1 MMQPAVPAVIATS
14 ITKGFG
20 KGAVRTMALKG
31 ADFEASLGELQL
43 IVGPSGCG
51 KTTLLSIIAGTLV
64 PDEGRVVVLGQDLT
78 AMRKGRVTDFRR
90 RHIGFIF
97 QQFNLIPTLTLI
109 ENASVPLLL
118 NGITRSKAE
127 RTAQAMLDKVGLAGR
142 GKDYP
147 RQLSGGQQQRVAIAR
162 ALVHNP
168 RLVICDEPTSALDRE
183 TGHSVMELLKDVA
196 RAPDRSVIVVTHDP
210 RVYDFA
216 DRIAEMEDG
225 RVLTNQLPTAEGLHA
240 LHG

>member
-1 MMQPAVPAVIATS
+1 MPPAPIAVHAS
-14 ITKGFG
+14 AITKGFG
-20 KGAVRTMALKG
+20 KGAARTMALKG
-31 ADFEASLGELQL
+31 ADFEAPLGELQL

-64 PDEGRVVVLGQDLT
+64 PDEGSVLVLGENLT
-78 AMRKGRVTDFRR
+78 KMSKGKVTDFRR

-97 QQFNLIPTLTLI
+97 QQFNLISTLTLI

-118 NGITRSKAE
+118 NGMARRQAE
-127 RTAQAMLDKVGLAGR
+127 RAATAMLDQVGLEGR
-142 GKDYP
+142 GKNYP

-183 TGHSVMELLKDVA
+183 TGHSVMELLKEVA

-225 RVLTNQLPTAEGLHA
+225 RVLTNQLATAESLHA

>member
-1 MMQPAVPAVIATS
+1 
-14 ITKGFG
+14 
-20 KGAVRTMALKG
+20 
-31 ADFEASLGELQL
+31 
-43 IVGPSGCG
+43 
-51 KTTLLSIIAGTLV
+51 
-64 PDEGRVVVLGQDLT
+64 
-78 AMRKGRVTDFRR
+78 
-90 RHIGFIF
+90 
-97 QQFNLIPTLTLI
+97 
-109 ENASVPLLL
+109 
-118 NGITRSKAE
+118 
-127 RTAQAMLDKVGLAGR
+127 VGLAGR
-142 GKDYP
+142 GKNYP

-225 RVLTNQLPTAEGLHA
+225 RVLTNQLATPETLHT
-240 LHG
+240 LHS

>member
-1 MMQPAVPAVIATS
+1 MSIAVSAQH

-20 KGAVRTMALKG
+20 KGTARIIALNG
-31 ADFEASLGELQL
+31 ADFAAPLGELQL

-64 PDEGRVVVLGQDLT
+64 PDEGKVTVLGEELT
-78 AMRKGRVTDFRR
+78 KMSKGRVTAFRCR
-90 RHIGFIF
+90 NIGFIF
-97 QQFNLIPTLTLI
+97 QQFNLIPTLTLV

-118 NGITRSKAE
+118 NGLSRAKAE
-127 RTAQAMLDKVGLAGR
+127 RAATGMLDRVGLAGR
-142 GKDYP
+142 GKNYP

-168 RLVICDEPTSALDRE
+168 RIVICDEPTSALDRE
-183 TGHSVMELLKDVA
+183 TGHSVMELLKEVA

-216 DRIAEMEDG
+216 DRIAGMEDG
-225 RVLTNQLPTAEGLHA
+225 RVLTNELATSEQLRAIHR
-240 LHG
+240 

>member
-1 MMQPAVPAVIATS
+1 MSIAVHAS
-14 ITKGFG
+14 QITKGFG
-20 KGAVRTMALKG
+20 KGAARTMALKG
-31 ADFEASLGELQL
+31 ASLDAPLGELQL

-51 KTTLLSIIAGTLV
+51 KTTLLSIIAGTLI
-64 PDEGRVVVLGQDLT
+64 PDEGTVEVLGEILT
-78 AMRKGRVTDFRR
+78 NLSQSKVTAFRR
-90 RHIGFIF
+90 RNIGFIF

-109 ENASVPLLL
+109 ENTSVPLLL
-118 NGITRSKAE
+118 NGISRHQAE
-127 RTAQAMLDKVGLAGR
+127 RAAGAMLDQVGLSGR
-142 GKDYP
+142 GRHYP

-183 TGHSVMELLKDVA
+183 TGHQVMDLLKDVA

-225 RVLTNQLPTAEGLHA
+225 RVLSNQPAS
-240 LHG
+240 HGQPSAVTG

>member
-1 MMQPAVPAVIATS
+1 MPSAPIAVRTTGL
-14 ITKGFG
+14 TKGFG
-20 KGAVRTMALKG
+20 KGAARTVALKG
-31 ADFEASLGELQL
+31 ADFAAPLGELQL

-51 KTTLLSIIAGTLV
+51 KTTLLSIIAGTLI
-64 PDEGRVVVLGQDLT
+64 PDEGEVVVLGETLT
-78 AMRKGRVTDFRR
+78 RMKKGKVTDFRR

-118 NGITRSKAE
+118 NGVSRSQAE
-127 RTAQAMLDKVGLAGR
+127 RAALAMLDKVGLDGR
-142 GKDYP
+142 GKNYP

-162 ALVHNP
+162 ALIHNP

-225 RVLTNQLPTAEGLHA
+225 RVLTNQLATPATLHS
-240 LHG
+240 LHS

>member
-1 MMQPAVPAVIATS
+1 MMPPAPAVSASS

-20 KGAVRTMALKG
+20 KGAARTMALKG
-31 ADFEASLGELQL
+31 ADFEAPPGELQL
-43 IVGPSGCG
+43 ITGPSGCG

-64 PDEGRVVVLGQDLT
+64 PDEGRVVVLGEDLT
-78 AMRKGRVTDFRR
+78 RMRKGKVTDFRR
-90 RHIGFIF
+90 RNIGFIF

-118 NGITRSKAE
+118 NGVSRSKSE
-127 RTAQAMLDKVGLAGR
+127 RAAGAMLDKVGLAGR
-142 GKDYP
+142 GKNYP

-225 RVLTNQLPTAEGLHA
+225 RVLSNQPASAQRSHPVPS
-240 LHG
+240 